1 MKTLLDL
8 AVGDTLEQPEWLT
21 VTQDM
26 INQIYALSIRL
37 MHRESDLCVINQI
50 HAPAVFFHAP

>member
-21 VTQDM
+21 VTQEM
-26 INQIYALSIRL
+26 INQFLDWIENLECGVDLMNEYVFSIPT
-37 MHRESDLCVINQI
+37 EIN
-50 HAPAVFFHAP
+50 